1 MSHPEFL
8 PIQWKSTHLELL
20 DQRILPGKKEFL
32 KITTAEE
39 TIVAIRE
46 MAVRGAPA
54 IAITGVFGL
63 TLGAKLKSGV
73 ADPKEIE
80 TLLRSILESRPTA
93 VNLSFAIREAK
104 KLIQGISDWVE
115 VAKIWETYG
124 LKMMEE
130 DLAANKALGENGVS
144 LFPKDKSEFH
154 IITHCNTGALATA
167 GHGTAL
173 GVIRSLR
180 DAGKKVV
187 VYADE
192 TRPFLQGSRLTAFEM
207 MEEGIECY
215 IITDGMSGWLMN
227 HRKID
232 AVLVGC
238 DRVAANGDTANKIGT
253 YNLGIVAKE
262 HGVPFYVCATKDSF
276 DLNLKT
282 GVEIPIEMRKESEVI
297 QFDFLKSEN
306 GNYLFPEGKTSPVG
320 ARALNPSFDI
330 TKAHLIKNFITEFG
344 CFAPEEIS
352 LRLKTV

>member
-1 MSHPEFL
+1 MTHPEFL

-32 KITTAEE
+32 KIVSVEE
-39 TIVAIRE
+39 TILAIRE

-63 TLGAKLKSGV
+63 ALGAKSRVGV
-73 ADPKEIE
+73 ASSKDIDS
-80 TLLRSILESRPTA
+80 LLTSVLESRPTA
-93 VNLSFAIREAK
+93 VNLSYAIREAK
-104 KLIQGISDWVE
+104 NRIQGITDWSLITE
-115 VAKIWETYG
+115 VWESYG
-124 LKMMEE
+124 KEMVKL
-130 DLAANKALGENGVS
+130 DLSANRALGENGLS
-144 LFPKDKSEFH
+144 LFPKDQSEYH

-180 DAGKKVV
+180 DSGKKVI

-282 GVEIPIEMRKESEVI
+282 GDEIPIEMRKESEVT
-297 QFDFLKSEN
+297 QFDFLKTED
-306 GNYLFPEGKTSPVG
+306 GKFLFPEGKTSPIG
-320 ARALNPSFDI
+320 ARALNPSFDV

-344 CFAPEEIS
+344 CFVPEEIS
-352 LRLKTV
+352 VRLKNV

>member
-1 MSHPEFL
+1 MPQPEFL
-8 PIQWKSTHLELL
+8 PIQWKSTHLSLL
-20 DQRILPGKKEFL
+20 DQRALPGKKEFL
-32 KITTAEE
+32 EIHTMEE

-54 IAITGVFGL
+54 IAITGIFGL
-63 TLGAKLKSGV
+63 TLGAKEKQGNLSSVEVDSLIKQMF
-73 ADPKEIE
+73 
-80 TLLRSILESRPTA
+80 ESRPTA
-93 VNLSFAIREAK
+93 VNLSFALKEAK
-104 KLIQGISDWVE
+104 KRSEGKTDWESIQRV
-115 VAKIWETYG
+115 WESYA
-124 LKMMEE
+124 LEMMVE
-130 DLAANKALGENGVS
+130 DLKANQMLGENGAN
-144 LFPKDKSEFH
+144 LFPKDQNEFH

-180 DAGKKVV
+180 DQGKKVI

-227 HRKID
+227 QRKID

-253 YNLGIVAKE
+253 YNLAIVAHE
-262 HGVPFYVCATKDSF
+262 HNVPFYVCATKDSF
-276 DLNLKT
+276 DFNLKT
-282 GVEIPIEMRKESEVI
+282 GDEIPIEMRKESEVT
-297 QFDFLKSEN
+297 QFDFLKASD
-306 GNYLFPEGKTSPVG
+306 GNYLLPEGKTAPFG

-330 TKAHLIKNFITEFG
+330 TKAKFIKNFITELG
-344 CFAPEEIS
+344 CFVPTEIS
-352 LRLKTV
+352 TRLKKV